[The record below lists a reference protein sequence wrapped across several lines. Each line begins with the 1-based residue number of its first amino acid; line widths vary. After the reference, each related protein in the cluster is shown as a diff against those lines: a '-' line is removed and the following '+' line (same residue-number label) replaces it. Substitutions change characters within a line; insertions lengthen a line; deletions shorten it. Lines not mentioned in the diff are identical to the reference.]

1 MGCFVCL
8 LFDWCGWLRGLGLL
22 VGVVAR
28 LLVLCLYLFF
38 IITRGCWVGLFWV
51 LGLFEFVVVCGG
63 LFFFVL
69 LFGWWVVLMCLL
81 VCVFLGVRVCM
92 FIVLLFLLILLGCW

>member
-1 MGCFVCL
+1 M
-8 LFDWCGWLRGLGLL
+8 
-22 VGVVAR
+22 
-28 LLVLCLYLFF
+28 
-38 IITRGCWVGLFWV
+38 

-92 FIVLLFLLILLGCW
+92 FIVLLFLLVLLGCW